1 MKAFTFAV
9 VFEAGETRKSVNIQ
23 RRLGRALNLS
33 ISEYF
38 VNSANAG
45 PLVVQFEEGVFQ
57 PCETNSQLTDGF
69 LLNYTT
75 NGFFHHY
82 DHGRL
87 VSETPTSGRN
97 RFTFQLRNL
106 DGSVPAFT
114 RVVIHFTT
122 WELPET
128 WDGAQTETDKALLH
142 RLAGITRRT
151 DRWYDPDMQGRTVA
165 GLVRSVAGADGL
177 Y

>member
-1 MKAFTFAV
+1 MKAYTFAV
-9 VFEAGETRKSVNIQ
+9 VFESGESRKSVNIQ
-23 RRLGRALNLS
+23 RRLGRTVNLLL
-33 ISEYF
+33 SEYF
-38 VNSANAG
+38 VESANAG

-57 PCETNSQLTDGF
+57 PSETNSLRQDGF

-75 NGFFHHY
+75 GGFFHQY

-87 VSETPTSGRN
+87 VSEAQTSGRN
-97 RFTFQLRNL
+97 RFTFQLRNT
-106 DGSVPAFT
+106 DGSVPTFT
-114 RVVIHFTT
+114 RVVLHFTT

-128 WDGAQTETDKALLH
+128 WDGAKVETDKALLH

-151 DRWYDPDMQGRTVA
+151 DRWYDPDMWGRTVP
-165 GLVRSVAGADGL
+165 GLIDSVANSDGL